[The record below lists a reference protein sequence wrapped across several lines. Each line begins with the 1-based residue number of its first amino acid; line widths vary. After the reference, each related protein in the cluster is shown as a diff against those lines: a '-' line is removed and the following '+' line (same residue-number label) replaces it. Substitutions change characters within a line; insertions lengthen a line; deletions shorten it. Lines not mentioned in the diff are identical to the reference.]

1 MGGEEL
7 ETTSGWSFAVKERQK
22 NERVAGHWLLGQ
34 ERFCFCCLRKGN
46 LHHVF
51 TLMVVNQR
59 GKNNNG
65 GMGESL
71 EHILFLSRLE
81 GMRSRTLKSGEWP

>member
-1 MGGEEL
+1 M
-7 ETTSGWSFAVKERQK
+7 
-22 NERVAGHWLLGQ
+22 AGHWLLGQ
-34 ERFCFCCLRKGN
+34 ERFCFCCLRKEN

-59 GKNNNG
+59 GKNNDG

-81 GMRSRTLKSGEWP
+81 GMRSRTQVGGMALDGSMESSSLGRSEEGRHRSVWVD